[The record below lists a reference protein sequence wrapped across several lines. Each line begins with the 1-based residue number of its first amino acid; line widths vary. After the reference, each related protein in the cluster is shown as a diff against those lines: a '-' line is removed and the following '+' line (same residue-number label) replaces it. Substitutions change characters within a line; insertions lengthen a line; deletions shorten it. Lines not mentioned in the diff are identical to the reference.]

1 MNNLNSTQKSSS
13 SSSSSS
19 FEIALPSFDDI
30 VEEVKYPPIN
40 VNIPGKDPVKVE
52 YNKLQEILKANN
64 MPEYSFVDIL
74 KNMSKRQTTKHIN
87 EIHKAN
93 IRRKVANMIQKIGET
108 LIDGFIAS
116 ILKKFKKDFISDK
129 YSDMEIKDIVSK
141 LNEECKFL

>member
-19 FEIALPSFDDI
+19 SFEIALPSFNDI

-64 MPEYSFVDIL
+64 MH
-74 KNMSKRQTTKHIN
+74 T
-87 EIHKAN
+87 
-93 IRRKVANMIQKIGET
+93 
-108 LIDGFIAS
+108 
-116 ILKKFKKDFISDK
+116 
-129 YSDMEIKDIVSK
+129 
-141 LNEECKFL
+141 

>member
-52 YNKLQEILKANN
+52 YNKLQEIL
-64 MPEYSFVDIL
+64 Y
-74 KNMSKRQTTKHIN
+74 
-87 EIHKAN
+87 
-93 IRRKVANMIQKIGET
+93 
-108 LIDGFIAS
+108 
-116 ILKKFKKDFISDK
+116 
-129 YSDMEIKDIVSK
+129 
-141 LNEECKFL
+141 